1 MIRAL
6 RLTLVLLLIT
16 TTGCRF
22 YYGMWR
28 GDFSGDPSS
37 YAQRAEKLRASG
49 DLEGALEA
57 YRKHFERRL
66 SDPRRPS
73 DENPYFYY
81 LPIGDVLLQMGKAQE
96 AKESYVTA
104 KEHEVDAA
112 LVIDRIRQLADHYVT
127 KKEYAEALKILRAYR
142 SMDVDIFDADID
154 ALHKK
159 SVAEED
165 HYAR

>member
-1 MIRAL
+1 
-6 RLTLVLLLIT
+6 
-16 TTGCRF
+16 
-22 YYGMWR
+22 
-28 GDFSGDPSS
+28 
-37 YAQRAEKLRASG
+37 
-49 DLEGALEA
+49 
-57 YRKHFERRL
+57 
-66 SDPRRPS
+66 
-73 DENPYFYY
+73 
-81 LPIGDVLLQMGKAQE
+81 MGKAQE

-159 SVAEED
+159 SVAEGNITRAD
-165 HYAR
+165 GGA